1 VRATETEALGTLRVV
16 FTFGEL
22 CVQTVE
28 EHVIPISVAV
38 YALIIFK
45 FHRSGYLQAKAK
57 SEKAA
62 KSAKEVKKVKVS
74 LINMKRAQNAGIALA
89 RIRYSYS
96 ELRQK
101 IQVRADEL
109 WLYVTERSC

>member
-1 VRATETEALGTLRVV
+1 VCAT
-16 FTFGEL
+16 F
-22 CVQTVE
+22 E
-28 EHVIPISVAV
+28 ERVIPISVAV

-45 FHRSGYLQAKAK
+45 SHRSGYLQAKAK

-101 IQVRADEL
+101 IQVCADEL
-109 WLYVTERSC
+109 CFDIYGTQLLMWRWRACVLLCSPC

>member
-1 VRATETEALGTLRVV
+1 MCKSHL
-16 FTFGEL
+16 
-22 CVQTVE
+22 
-28 EHVIPISVAV
+28 
-38 YALIIFK
+38 
-45 FHRSGYLQAKAK
+45 SGYLQAKAK

-101 IQVRADEL
+101 IQVGVCGDCMCGVACCCDGNACMRTSIPL
-109 WLYVTERSC
+109 RWYI

>member
-1 VRATETEALGTLRVV
+1 
-16 FTFGEL
+16 
-22 CVQTVE
+22 
-28 EHVIPISVAV
+28 
-38 YALIIFK
+38 
-45 FHRSGYLQAKAK
+45 
-57 SEKAA
+57 
-62 KSAKEVKKVKVS
+62 VKVS

-109 WLYVTERSC
+109 WIYVTERSC